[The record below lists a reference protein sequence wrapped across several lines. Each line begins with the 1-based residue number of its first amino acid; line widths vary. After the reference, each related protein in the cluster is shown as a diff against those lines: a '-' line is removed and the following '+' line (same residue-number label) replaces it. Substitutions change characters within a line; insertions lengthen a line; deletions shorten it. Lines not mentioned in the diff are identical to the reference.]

1 MSQNLG
7 IWKVFASARIIIASR
22 YCVVVDARFSSLQVR
37 VKAQEPI
44 ETELDEDLDSRKN
57 KRTLGRPKNNEIII
71 DAFINWRK
79 KIELWSVKNH
89 YILCQ

>member
-1 MSQNLG
+1 
-7 IWKVFASARIIIASR
+7 
-22 YCVVVDARFSSLQVR
+22 
-37 VKAQEPI
+37 
-44 ETELDEDLDSRKN
+44 
-57 KRTLGRPKNNEIII
+57 LGRPKNNEIII